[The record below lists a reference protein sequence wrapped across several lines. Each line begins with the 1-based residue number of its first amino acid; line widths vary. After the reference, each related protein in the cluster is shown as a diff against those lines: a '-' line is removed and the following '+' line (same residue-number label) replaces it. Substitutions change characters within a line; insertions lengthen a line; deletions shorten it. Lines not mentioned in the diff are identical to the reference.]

1 MKEKG
6 KYLNFAGD
14 GYSVSFDFQIN
25 DKFSLLKKFLNETTS
40 KHKLKVNFAKDF
52 ITNELNAHNYPEFK
66 DFKKKLFTLNPKRK
80 LNTIL
85 SKRLKI

>member
-6 KYLNFAGD
+6 KYLNFAGN
-14 GYSVSFDFQIN
+14 GYSVSLDFQIN
-25 DKFSLLKKFLNETTS
+25 DKFPLLKRFLNETAK
-40 KHKLKVNFAKDF
+40 KHKLKINFAKDF
-52 ITNELNAHNYPEFK
+52 ITNEVNAYNYPEFNN
-66 DFKKKLFTLNPKRK
+66 FKKKLFSFNPKRK